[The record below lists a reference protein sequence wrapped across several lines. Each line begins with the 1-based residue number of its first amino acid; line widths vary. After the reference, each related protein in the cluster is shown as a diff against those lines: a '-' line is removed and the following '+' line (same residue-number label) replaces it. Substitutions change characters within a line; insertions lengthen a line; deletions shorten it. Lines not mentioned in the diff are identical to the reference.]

1 MPIRRLPPETVARI
15 AAGEV
20 VERPVSVAKELI
32 ENALDAGA
40 SRIEVEVQ
48 GGGIA
53 LLRVVDDGVGIP
65 AGEAELAFERHAT
78 SKLEGPGDLERVT
91 TLGFRGEALASIAS
105 VADVS
110 LLTRTA
116 DAQAGTWVRVVNGEV
131 AERSPRGAPPGT
143 SVTVRHLFRDVPAR
157 LKFLK
162 SNAAEASRIT
172 TVVSH
177 YALAYPHVRFSLTV
191 DGRRVFSSQGSGGVR
206 QAVAGLYGLE
216 TAEAMLEVDHREAIG
231 GVETAVAGLVS
242 PPALTRASRG
252 YVTIFVNRRLVQ
264 SRSLAFA
271 VLGAYEGLLT
281 AGRYPIAVLDLA
293 IDPSET
299 DVNVHPAKAEIRFRD
314 EGIAFSAVHRAVRQR
329 LLTEGVARPLKAAPA
344 AAGPGVDAPLA
355 RGAPFA
361 SPLLFSP
368 PGGPGTVA
376 PAPVAGPASS
386 VSPPPAGAP
395 PAPGA
400 VAPAAA
406 LVQGGLGLP
415 ILRVL
420 GQLKSTFIVAEGPD
434 GMYLIDQHTAHERVL
449 FDRMRRAKGAG
460 RVDVQGL
467 LEPVTVT
474 LTPAQ
479 ERTLVDQLDRLA
491 AYGFQAEPF
500 GERTALVR
508 AAPSAM
514 RRTPPGRALVDVL
527 DYMLSDDLRGYDW
540 EDRVLASIACHSAVR
555 AGQEL
560 SAAEMEEMV
569 RLLEGAD
576 TPHACPHGRPVMVH
590 MSNAQLEREFSR
602 R

>member
-20 VERPVSVAKELI
+20 VERPASVAKELI

-40 SRIEVEVQ
+40 SRIDVEVQ

-53 LLRVVDDGVGIP
+53 LLRVVDDGAGIP

-78 SKLEGPGDLERVT
+78 SKLEAPGDLERVT

-116 DAQAGTWVRVVNGEV
+116 DAPGGTWVRVVNGEV
-131 AERSPRGAPPGT
+131 VERSPRGAPPGT

-177 YALAYPHVRFSLTV
+177 YALACPRVRFSLTV

-281 AGRYPIAVLDLA
+281 SGRYPIAVLDLA

-299 DVNVHPAKAEIRFRD
+299 DVNVHPAKAEVRFRD

-329 LLTEGVARPLKAAPA
+329 LLTEGVARPLKAVPA
-344 AAGPGVDAPLA
+344 AAGPGVETPPA

-361 SPLLFSP
+361 SPLLSSP
-368 PGGPGTVA
+368 PGAPGTVA
-376 PAPVAGPASS
+376 PAPVAGPAGS
-386 VSPPPAGAP
+386 VHPPPGV
-395 PAPGA
+395 

-406 LVQGGLGLP
+406 PVQGGLGLP

-434 GMYLIDQHTAHERVL
+434 GMYLIDQHAAHERVL

-479 ERTLVDQLDRLA
+479 ERTLVDQLGRLA

-508 AAPSAM
+508 AAPAAM

-527 DYMLSDDLRGYDW
+527 DYMLSDDLKGYDW

-569 RLLEGAD
+569 RLLESAD